1 MNINVT
7 LLWQMAFFAIFVW
20 FTNKYVWSFLI
31 QAINERKT
39 TIADGLAAAEK
50 GQKAEE
56 EGLKQAEQFV
66 TEAKVQAAEIISK
79 AEKTG
84 QELVEEAKTRARSEG
99 DRIVD
104 AARDEIQ
111 TELNKARESL
121 RGQVGELAVEGA
133 RKILGREIDA
143 KAHADL
149 LNQLSAKL

>member
-7 LLWQMAFFAIFVW
+7 LLWQVFFFAIFVW

-31 QAINERKT
+31 KAINERKT

-56 EGLKQAEQFV
+56 EGLKQAEQLV
-66 TEAKVQAAEIISK
+66 VEAKAQASEIISK
-79 AEKTG
+79 AEKHG
-84 QELVEEAKTRARSEG
+84 QELVEEAKTKARSEG
-99 DRIVD
+99 ERIVASAQD
-104 AARDEIQ
+104 DIQ

-133 RKILGREIDA
+133 RKILGREIDS
-143 KAHADL
+143 KSHADL
-149 LNQLSAKL
+149 LSQLAAKL